1 MQLFRSTTYSIKV
14 ILFLALILRLS
25 ALLLM
30 DIHPVSDAGAYVR
43 VADNIINGQGF
54 TDNGSVTA
62 YRLPGYPA
70 FLAGVFSIAHSI
82 TLVQILQVLIDVCS
96 CLFLFRIGSQLFS
109 TKAGLIAAL
118 IWAVLPSAI
127 VHTGFM
133 LTETLFTS
141 LFLGSL
147 VLLLYKNNQT
157 EFSFDRVRLL
167 AIGVLWGVCSL
178 IKPNIMLA
186 PISIILLCFTKERWI
201 TAKALSYIGVVIAG
215 MTLIL
220 APWMVRNYMN
230 FGKATLSTNG
240 GVNFW
245 IGNNPLATGTYN
257 YPPDNPIES
266 VAGEVTQSELGY
278 KLGWE
283 FVRSHPLKTIMLA
296 GKKTAYMFV
305 LDSPVAIALSHGGAT
320 SAESSTYRDLYR
332 QTPLWLLVLINLPY
346 CVLIIAGIAGF
357 SRSYSSSVVLL
368 LFIGFWLFTHVVYFG
383 GARFHFPIL
392 PLFALGA
399 ASLSIPV
406 FSQKRR
412 LIVPGILSTF
422 LLVLWCAEIFTV
434 FFH

>member
-1 MQLFRSTTYSIKV
+1 MQLFRSPTYTLRV
-14 ILFLALILRLS
+14 ILFLALILRFV
-25 ALLLM
+25 ALLCM

-43 VADNIINGQGF
+43 LAENLMNGNGF
-54 TDNGSVTA
+54 TDNGSITA
-62 YRLPGYPA
+62 YRLPGYPV
-70 FLAGVFSIAHSI
+70 FLAAVFSISHSI
-82 TLVQILQVLIDVCS
+82 PLVQIVQILIDVCS
-96 CLFLFRIGSQLFS
+96 CFFLFRIGSLLFS
-109 TKAGLIAAL
+109 AKSGLVAAL

-127 VHTGFM
+127 VHTSFM

-147 VLLLYKNNQT
+147 TLLFYKKNQA
-157 EFSFDRVRLL
+157 EFSFGRGRLF

-186 PISIILLCFTKERWI
+186 PISIFLLCFVKERKI
-201 TAKALSYIGVVIAG
+201 TAKVFGYIGVVIAG
-215 MTLIL
+215 MTIVL
-220 APWMVRNYMN
+220 APWVTRNYMS

-257 YPPDNPIES
+257 YPSDNPIES
-266 VAGEVTQSELGY
+266 VSGEVTQSELGY
-278 KLGWE
+278 QLGWE
-283 FVRSHPLKTIMLA
+283 FVKSHPLKTIVLA

-320 SAESSTYRDLYR
+320 SAEGSTYRDLYK
-332 QTPLWLLVLINLPY
+332 QTQWWLLALINLPY
-346 CVLIIAGIAGF
+346 CLLIIAGIVGF
-357 SRSYSSSVVLL
+357 SRSYYSSALLL
-368 LFIGFWLFTHVVYFG
+368 LFIGFWLFTHAVYFG

-399 ASLSIPV
+399 ASLPIPV
-406 FSQKRR
+406 LSQKRR
-412 LIVPGILSTF
+412 LIVPGILSAL
-422 LLVLWCAEIFTV
+422 LLVLWGAEIFTV